1 MTLDQPLQ
9 IGHVTFSNRVLLAP
23 MSGVTDL
30 PFRRLAAAHGAG
42 AVISE
47 MIASQEYCK
56 ADAESRRRA
65 AMDMNAGGARIM
77 QLAGREAKWMGEAA
91 RIASAE
97 GAQIIDINMGCPAK
111 KVTGGLSG
119 SALMRDPN
127 HALSLVEA
135 TVQGASVPVTLK
147 MRLGWDHQSINAPEI
162 AKRAQE
168 AGVQMITVH
177 GRTRQQFY
185 EGQADWS
192 AVRAVRE
199 AISIPLVVNG
209 DISSRND
216 ALQALEASG
225 ADAVMVGRAHYGA
238 PWAAANIVGGESLK
252 PDNLDDYIVAHYEAM
267 IDHYG
272 VRKGVRHAR
281 KHLKWYVERQ
291 LNSSIM
297 SRHQFST
304 MMQATEPSTVIAAIT
319 ALFGDSCAVEAA

>member
-1 MTLDQPLQ
+1 MILDQPIH
-9 IGHVTFSNRVLLAP
+9 IGTVRFPNRVLLAP

-30 PFRRLAAAHGAG
+30 PFRRRAARHGAG

-65 AMDMNAGGARIM
+65 AMDMDAGGARIM

-119 SALMRDPN
+119 SALMRDPD
-127 HALSLVEA
+127 HALGLVEA

-147 MRLGWDHQSINAPEI
+147 MRLGWDAQSINAPHI
-162 AKRAQE
+162 ARRAQD

-192 AVRAVRE
+192 AVRAVRD

-209 DISSRND
+209 DICSRGD
-216 ALQALEASG
+216 ALAALQASG

-238 PWAAANIVGGESLK
+238 PWAAADIASGKNNQ
-252 PDNLDDYIVAHYEAM
+252 PDNLVDYIVDHYQAM

-272 VRKGVRHAR
+272 ARKGMRHAR
-281 KHLKWYVERQ
+281 KHLKWYAERH
-291 LNSSIM
+291 LAEYVLSSAA
-297 SRHQFST
+297 FT
-304 MMQATEPSTVIAAIT
+304 KMMQASDPVEVMDAIN
-319 ALFGDSCAVEAA
+319 ALFDNRRKVAAA

>member
-1 MTLDQPLQ
+1 MILDQPIH
-9 IGHVTFSNRVLLAP
+9 IGTVRFPNRVLLAP

-30 PFRRLAAAHGAG
+30 PFRRRAARHGAG

-65 AMDMNAGGARIM
+65 AMDMDAGGARIM

-119 SALMRDPN
+119 SALMRDPD
-127 HALSLVEA
+127 HALGLVEA

-147 MRLGWDHQSINAPEI
+147 MRLGWDAQSINAPHI
-162 AKRAQE
+162 ARRAQD

-192 AVRAVRE
+192 AVRAVRD

-209 DISSRND
+209 DICSRGD
-216 ALQALEASG
+216 ALAALQASG

-238 PWAAANIVGGESLK
+238 PWAAADIASGKNNQ
-252 PDNLDDYIVAHYEAM
+252 PDNLVDYIVDHYQAM

-272 VRKGVRHAR
+272 ARKGMRHAR
-281 KHLKWYVERQ
+281 KHLKWYAERH
-291 LNSSIM
+291 LAEYVLSSAA
-297 SRHQFST
+297 FT
-304 MMQATEPSTVIAAIT
+304 KMMQASDPVVVMDAIN
-319 ALFGDSCAVEAA
+319 ALFDNRRKVAAA